1 MVAMT
6 NSPTSD
12 IVGDDVSF
20 SMYKYLFCLCPPA
33 TCFALILL
41 NNPFGKYF
49 GFTNVLEGIRALRWL
64 GVRRFWAM
72 ELEYI

>member
-20 SMYKYLFCLCPPA
+20 SVYKYLFCLCPLA

-49 GFTNVLEGIRALRWL
+49 ALRMSWRVYELCVDWASEGL
-64 GVRRFWAM
+64 GHGT
-72 ELEYI
+72 